1 MTSTSETGHAKNV
14 ANFNELISFVSG
26 YGGAYNPSKASI
38 KLTALQTLLAD
49 AMSAMDAV
57 NAAMPAYSNAVSARE
72 AAFEPL
78 NKLITRVMNAVKAS
92 DISPQVE
99 ESVKS
104 LVRKIQ
110 GTRATAK
117 KTDAQKAAMTA
128 EGKEV
133 KEISSSQMSYEN
145 RLDNFDKLIQLLS
158 SIELYAPNE
167 PELKITALTELYN
180 DLKDKNKAVVNTATP
195 LSNARIARNNIF
207 YKADTGLMDIAADV
221 KTYIKSLF
229 GASSPQYKQVSK
241 LEFKGVKI

>member
-26 YGGAYNPSKASI
+26 YGEAYNPSKASI

>member
-26 YGGAYNPSKASI
+26 YGEAYNPSKASI

-180 DLKDKNKAVVNTATP
+180 DLKDKNNAVVNTATP

-207 YKADTGLMDIAADV
+207 YKADTGLVDIAADV

>member
-26 YGGAYNPSKASI
+26 YGEAYNPSKASI

-207 YKADTGLMDIAADV
+207 YKADTGLVDIAADV